1 MSSNADLVFQSYGRA
16 CSKPEFFECFYTIFM
31 GKSDEIRAMFVNSKM
46 ETQRG
51 LLRGGIMWLIMHAR
65 GMPDTKSRALGESH
79 SKKNMD
85 IHPMHYNDWLDALV
99 ETLEK
104 FDPEY
109 TLELGQTWRATL
121 LPGIQMIQNMYHD

>member
-1 MSSNADLVFQSYGRA
+1 MITPADLVFQSYGRA
-16 CSKPEFFECFYTIFM
+16 CNQADFFEYFYGAFM
-31 GKSDEIRAMFVNSKM
+31 SKSEDIRAMFKNTKM

-65 GMPDTKSRALGESH
+65 GMPDTKIRALGESH

-85 IHPMHYNDWLDALV
+85 IHPMHYGLWLDALI

-104 FDPEY
+104 FDPEFNQ
-109 TLELGQTWRATL
+109 ELGSTWREVL